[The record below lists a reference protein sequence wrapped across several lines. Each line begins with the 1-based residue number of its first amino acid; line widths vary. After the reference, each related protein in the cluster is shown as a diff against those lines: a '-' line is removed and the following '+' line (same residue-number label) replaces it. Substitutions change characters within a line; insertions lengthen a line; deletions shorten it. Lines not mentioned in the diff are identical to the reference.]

1 MNINIIINIH
11 DVYGDNARWLFVPT
25 MTEYRQTLSTI
36 AGIVGNSVPMYL
48 SIYVCLQDL
57 LMRLSCR
64 PQQTKNSVHYCL
76 PVTPFPTSTAWR
88 QHYVRVSR
96 NVSPTVIVQVS
107 HAIYLTIIISPPLWR
122 CDIVTTI
129 AAPGKK
135 DYRLDGVGIGLQS
148 AQWIDPAGRRADDNK
163 LSAWEWQ
170 TDKQTDRQTDGQTQV
185 GLLGVWLRRRV
196 R

>member
-1 MNINIIINIH
+1 MSMVITR
-11 DVYGDNARWLFVPT
+11 DDCSCRRWQSTDRPLALLLA
-25 MTEYRQTLSTI
+25 LSAI
-36 AGIVGNSVPMYL
+36 LSRCIYL
-48 SIYVCLQDL
+48 SMYVCLQDL

-64 PQQTKNSVHYCL
+64 PQQTKNSVHYRL

-107 HAIYLTIIISPPLWR
+107 HAIYLTIIIYPPLWR

-135 DYRLDGVGIGLQS
+135 DYRVDGVGIGLQS

-163 LSAWEWQ
+163 LLAWEWQ
-170 TDKQTDRQTDGQTQV
+170 TDRRTDGHKLV
-185 GLLGVWLRRRV
+185 C
-196 R
+196 